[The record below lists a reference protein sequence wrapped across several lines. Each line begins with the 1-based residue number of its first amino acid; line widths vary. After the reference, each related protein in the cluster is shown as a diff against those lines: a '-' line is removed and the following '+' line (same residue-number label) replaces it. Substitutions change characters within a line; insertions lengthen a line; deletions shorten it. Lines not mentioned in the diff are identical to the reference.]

1 MARSKRNQLI
11 DACESNEL
19 KCNVDC
25 PFWKDCS
32 FEKWC
37 DDKVRVEFERLK
49 EYRKEIEENDKE

>member
-37 DDKVRVEFERLK
+37 DEKVRFEFERLK
-49 EYRKEIEENDKE
+49 EFRKEKNDDKE